1 MSQAVESRAHHPL
14 ARWMLRFGRP
24 LGVLLVLGALV
35 GTAWLHNASK
45 TRNPAADSWP
55 TEGYYFAGAQYQL
68 GLQALQLEIARYHLA
83 NDPSARAA
91 HHRDSLVLRD
101 VLHAKYAILMD
112 SPELRPFLDAV
123 EGFRSSVGSLTQL
136 NSDLDDAVEVALASA
151 QGYRDFSARVE
162 PLGQKVVSMANDL
175 RVAELVS
182 FEAAFE
188 AQRRATFAY
197 QELGLVLLFLLG
209 VGLVGHVYTLR
220 KEVAAFRKEAEARAE
235 AQRSAQ
241 ARVALL
247 GMVSHEL
254 RTPLQTMLADM
265 EVLADSSAQ
274 GAGQRAVDSLERN
287 IRLISSQLD
296 DIAQYTRVVSGTYE
310 ARRER
315 FALIPMLQRIV
326 EEHRV
331 STEAGQHLVL
341 ETALPMDLAVE
352 GDPIRLH
359 QIINNFLSNAIKY
372 GGSDVIS
379 VSAQLESVR
388 DADSLRTTD
397 VVVVQVSDRGPG
409 IADSDFAAIW
419 EPFVRGR
426 RGQGRSK
433 GSGLGLAVVRLLAD
447 SVGWKVGV
455 VNNPGGQAGGATF
468 FVRVP
473 LVSSDS
479 NPASD
484 GTHSG

>member
-1 MSQAVESRAHHPL
+1 MS
-14 ARWMLRFGRP
+14 RWILRFGRP
-24 LGVLLVLGALV
+24 LGFLLVLGALV
-35 GTAWLHNASK
+35 GTVWLHSAPSS
-45 TRNPAADSWP
+45 RNPASDSWP
-55 TEGYYFAGAQYQL
+55 TEGYYFAGVQYQL
-68 GLQALQLEIARYHLA
+68 GLQALRLEIARYHLA
-83 NDPSARAA
+83 EQPEAREV
-91 HHRDSLVLRD
+91 HRRDSLVLRD

-123 EGFRSSVGSLTQL
+123 AGFRSSIEDLTQL
-136 NSDLDDAVEVALASA
+136 NNELDAVVDAALASA
-151 QGYRDFSARVE
+151 EGYRRFDAEIE
-162 PLGQKVVSMANDL
+162 PLSQRVVSMANDL

-197 QELGLVLLFLLG
+197 QEAGLVLLVLLG
-209 VGLVGHVYTLR
+209 MGLVGHVHSLR
-220 KEVAAFRKEAEARAE
+220 KEEQALHKEAEARAE

-254 RTPLQTMLADM
+254 RTPLQTMLADV
-265 EVLADSSAQ
+265 EVLLDTSASHP
-274 GAGQRAVDSLERN
+274 GKRAVDSLERN
-287 IRLISSQLD
+287 ISLISGQLD

-315 FALIPMLQRIV
+315 FALVPMLQRIV
-326 EEHRV
+326 EEHRA
-331 STEAGQHLVL
+331 STQPSQHLAL
-341 ETALPMDLAVE
+341 ETSLPADLEVD

-372 GGSDVIS
+372 GGGDLIS
-379 VSAQLESVR
+379 VSAQLEER
-388 DADSLRTTD
+388 DAVDPPEATD
-397 VVVVQVSDRGPG
+397 MAVVRVTDHGPG
-409 IADSDFAAIW
+409 IPDSDFSAIW

-447 SVGWKVGV
+447 SIGWKVGAA
-455 VNNPGGQAGGATF
+455 NNPQDQSGGATF
-468 FVRVP
+468 FVRFP
-473 LVSSDS
+473 LLPAQGSKVS
-479 NPASD
+479 
-484 GTHSG
+484 GTTRSG